1 MIGRTNCLQGGG
13 LADGS
18 AVLCVSAPTGS
29 TVTVGAK
36 TASGRAF
43 DASTDYFYFVIPQSE
58 FGTLTVTATNGANTD
73 TQTVTVSAANAYF
86 VEMSYAFFLIR
97 NGVLQNSVTLGSLS
111 NQTASTITDEAGY
124 KKLVLP
130 TNSGAVF
137 SDVDFTQFST
147 IYIDSAVERKENFS
161 YILMGFSQYT
171 YWESDTSVSM
181 SPYEKFTTGFPRCV
195 NTISLTGIPS
205 ANKRFK
211 ICTRSTS
218 SSGFDLNIYN
228 VYLK

>member
-1 MIGRTNCLQGGG
+1 MIGRTNISSGGISSN
-13 LADGS
+13 S
-18 AVLCVSAPTGS
+18 AVLVVKAPTGS
-29 TVTVGAK
+29 TVTIGGVITTNGHP
-36 TASGRAF
+36 F
-43 DASTDYFYFVIPQSE
+43 DANTNLYFFNVPYFGIW
-58 FGTLTVTATNGANTD
+58 TVTATNGVKTD
-73 TQTVTVSAANAYF
+73 TQTVVINAANAYL
-86 VEMSYAFFLIR
+86 VEMSYDFFLVR

-111 NQTASTITDEAGY
+111 NQTAPTITDEAGY

-137 SDVDFTQFST
+137 SEVDFTQFST
-147 IYIDSAVERKENFS
+147 IYIDSAVERKEYFS
-161 YILMGFSQYT
+161 YMLMGFSQYT

-181 SPYEKFTTGFPRCV
+181 SPYEKFMTGFPRGV

-218 SSGFDLNIYN
+218 SSGFDLYIYN